1 MMKAT
6 WSGFVIAMTLTACA
20 GTQVAPDATT
30 APVVKMQ
37 DKLLELGE
45 ITMFEGDDARMKIH
59 ADGTTEIGYRSGSSG
74 KIEPGKPFS
83 SDSLPVVF
91 KPGPSITAD
100 GAFTRDGKALAKL
113 DPGGTFT
120 VVATKEPI
128 RGVTVTADKIVIT
141 APQGSVSFEYKPDGT
156 LQQIGGNKLNDK
168 HLRIE
173 GADTPGKRRAMLAF
187 LSIMLAPHT
196 KSTAG
201 PTVESAPAAT
211 P

>member
-1 MMKAT
+1 
-6 WSGFVIAMTLTACA
+6 MTLTACA
-20 GTQVAPDATT
+20 GTQRAPNATT

-37 DKLLELGE
+37 DKFIELGE

-74 KIEPGKPFS
+74 KIEPGKTFS

-100 GAFTRDGKALAKL
+100 GTFTHDGKPGVKL
-113 DPGGTFT
+113 DANGTL
-120 VVATKEPI
+120 VVIATNE
-128 RGVTVTADKIVIT
+128 RMNGVTVTADKILIV

-156 LQQIGGNKLNDK
+156 LQQIGGNKMNDK

-187 LSIMLAPHT
+187 LSLMLAPHT
-196 KSTAG
+196 KSTG
-201 PTVESAPAAT
+201 PTVESAPASMPA
-211 P
+211 PAP